1 MHPPAPACVHCSDEN
16 AAGAMIAVCHGTQDA
31 RAVFDVYADV
41 QEQFYERAGRRA
53 GPME

>member
-1 MHPPAPACVHCSDEN
+1 MISAPARQVW
-16 AAGAMIAVCHGTQDA
+16 
-31 RAVFDVYADV
+31 AVFDVYADV